1 MRALIAWWL
10 FHLGSVKWIPVIIA
24 SFFRALS
31 AWHLI
36 DWAWGA
42 HFPFLWL
49 GSFFLRG
56 TLRTIDFP
64 CTLSFPL
71 SSSQAPLP
79 PPPHPPTFSLP
90 LLSSLVPF
98 LCLADLWLWGLY
110 FTDFPHTLAKR
121 GELECGKIQCWGTR
135 PQHTE
140 ALIYNALTYPLGFWQ
155 GMRNLHTNT
164 GVHLWCMC

>member
-1 MRALIAWWL
+1 MPDTGIVYTDMEFFERWDPHLSTVLAVGCARGAQPYITQALFSWLCMRALITRWL
-10 FHLGSVKWIPVIIA
+10 FHLGSVKWTPVIIA

-49 GSFFLRG
+49 SSFFLRG

-71 SSSQAPLP
+71 SSSQAPLAP
-79 PPPHPPTFSLP
+79 RTHPPFPCPCFHHWFHFCVSLI
-90 LLSSLVPF
+90 SGFEVCVSQIS
-98 LCLADLWLWGLY
+98 
-110 FTDFPHTLAKR
+110 HTRLQK
-121 GELECGKIQCWGTR
+121 EV
-135 PQHTE
+135 
-140 ALIYNALTYPLGFWQ
+140 N
-155 GMRNLHTNT
+155 
-164 GVHLWCMC
+164 

>member
-1 MRALIAWWL
+1 MRALITWW
-10 FHLGSVKWIPVIIA
+10 FIHLSSVKWTPVIIA

-71 SSSQAPLP
+71 CISQTP
-79 PPPHPPTFSLP
+79 PYPRNHPPFPCPFFHFCVSLI
-90 LLSSLVPF
+90 SGFEVCVSQV
-98 LCLADLWLWGLY
+98 C
-110 FTDFPHTLAKR
+110 FPHTFAKR
-121 GELECGKIQCWGTR
+121 SELEWGKIQCLGAR
-135 PQHTE
+135 PRHTE
-140 ALIYNALTYPLGFWQ
+140 ALISNPLAYLFGFWQ

-164 GVHLWCMC
+164 GVHLWCMH